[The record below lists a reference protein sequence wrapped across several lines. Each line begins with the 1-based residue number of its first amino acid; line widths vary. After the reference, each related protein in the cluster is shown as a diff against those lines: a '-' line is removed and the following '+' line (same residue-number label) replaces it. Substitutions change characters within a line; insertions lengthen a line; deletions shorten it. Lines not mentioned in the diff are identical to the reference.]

1 LAKNETNETMIVD
14 IAIGER
20 KDGDTIMGDLTT
32 DEEML
37 LSQQPHDDPKDKKMK
52 PNSKDERRATYS
64 HTTTDRE
71 SVRFLCLDTKSP
83 IQYCLSSEMEGIILC
98 KMEVDRKFA
107 NDIHTAIFQEVWDD
121 LPSFEFINDNVMMK
135 NHDITFDSTKKC
147 YIPVPRPGGG
157 DLVIPKAIKEHGNSK
172 RGGGGGGGGGG
183 VATALSEL
191 LETSLGK
198 LTTTATTMQRSKK
211 KVTNITFLRDKD
223 DGPIRKLSLMA
234 SEVEACDNGLAI
246 INHCNTDGTDTQG
259 VFTMSD
265 SDKYAIFRDKT
276 RTVRFEFVG
285 LDTSQYLDQFK
296 KTPTSDILMGINTT
310 VQIKITIED
319 VPLPVAGESRI
330 QF

>member
-1 LAKNETNETMIVD
+1 
-14 IAIGER
+14 
-20 KDGDTIMGDLTT
+20 
-32 DEEML
+32 ML
-37 LSQQPHDDPKDKKMK
+37 IEYGS
-52 PNSKDERRATYS
+52 
-64 HTTTDRE
+64 
-71 SVRFLCLDTKSP
+71 
-83 IQYCLSSEMEGIILC
+83 
-98 KMEVDRKFA
+98 
-107 NDIHTAIFQEVWDD
+107 
-121 LPSFEFINDNVMMK
+121 
-135 NHDITFDSTKKC
+135 
-147 YIPVPRPGGG
+147 
-157 DLVIPKAIKEHGNSK
+157 
-172 RGGGGGGGGGG
+172 
-183 VATALSEL
+183 
-191 LETSLGK
+191 LEK
-198 LTTTATTMQRSKK
+198 ITTTATAMQRSKK
-211 KVTNITFLRDKD
+211 KATNITFYRDKD

-319 VPLPVAGESRI
+319 LLLPVAGETRI